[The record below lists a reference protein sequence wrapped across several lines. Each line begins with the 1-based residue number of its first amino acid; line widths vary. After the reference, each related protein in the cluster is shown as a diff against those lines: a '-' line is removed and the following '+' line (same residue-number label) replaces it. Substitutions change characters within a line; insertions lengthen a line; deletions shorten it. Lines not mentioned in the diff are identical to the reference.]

1 MFETKLE
8 SVRTDTF
15 FVVLIS
21 ISNKMMLEITEF
33 KEKKV
38 CLVNFVRIPHTHT

>member
-1 MFETKLE
+1 MFEKTKLE

-15 FVVLIS
+15 FVALIS

-33 KEKKV
+33 KERKKSM
-38 CLVNFVRIPHTHT
+38 FSTFR